1 MNDLVYEKSKYL
13 TELAVNLKRIVRQNL
28 LPYSIALT
36 SSDKPSSKRDEFE
49 KTIIAKLK
57 KFGAIK
63 IYVVDP
69 KVQIRR
75 QGYCT
80 VMTRS
85 ICAEF
90 IVNSEKRA
98 NIITKTMTN
107 FRNSCLA

>member
-1 MNDLVYEKSKYL
+1 MKKIWKFIIRPLF
-13 TELAVNLKRIVRQNL
+13 NLKRIVRQNL
-28 LPYSIALT
+28 RPYSIALT
-36 SSDKPSSKRDEFE
+36 SFDKPSPKRDEFE

-69 KVQIRR
+69 EVQIRR
-75 QGYCT
+75 QGYST

-85 ICAEF
+85 VCAEF
-90 IVNSEKRA
+90 IVNNEERA